1 MSSGKTIEA
10 RARPSHLH
18 NMLYR
23 EATLADVPG
32 MAQVRA
38 GDWESEEYWRERIP
52 PYLTGQLQPQKALAP
67 RVAFVSI
74 DDNLVAGFIAG
85 HLTQRFGCDGELEWI
100 SIRPQ
105 YRRRGVASSLLRRL
119 AGWFR
124 DQGAGRICVDVEPS
138 NADARAFYSAHGAVD
153 LKPHWMVWEDIR
165 KLA

>member
-1 MSSGKTIEA
+1 
-10 RARPSHLH
+10 
-18 NMLYR
+18 MLYR

-38 GDWESEEYWRERIP
+38 GDWESEEYWRERIAL
-52 PYLTGQLQPQKALAP
+52 YLTGQLHPQKALAP

-119 AGWFR
+119 ADGFAIKA
-124 DQGAGRICVDVEPS
+124 QAGFAWMS
-138 NADARAFYSAHGAVD
+138 NLR
-153 LKPHWMVWEDIR
+153 M
-165 KLA
+165 

>member
-1 MSSGKTIEA
+1 MCRFPFTARRGVAAAAMSSGKTIEA
-10 RARPSHLH
+10 RARQSHLH

-52 PYLTGQLQPQKALAP
+52 FYLTGQSHPRQALGP
-67 RVAFVSI
+67 RIAFVCL
-74 DDNLVAGFIAG
+74 DDDVVAGFIAG

-100 SIRPQ
+100 SVRPQ
-105 YRRRGVASSLLRRL
+105 YRRHRVASGLLRLL

-124 DQGAGRICVDVEPS
+124 D
-138 NADARAFYSAHGAVD
+138 
-153 LKPHWMVWEDIR
+153 
-165 KLA
+165 

>member
-1 MSSGKTIEA
+1 MCRFPFTARRGVAAAAMSSGKTIEA

-74 DDNLVAGFIAG
+74 DDNLVAGFIAS
-85 HLTQRFGCDGELEWI
+85 HLH
-100 SIRPQ
+100 S
-105 YRRRGVASSLLRRL
+105 AS
-119 AGWFR
+119 A
-124 DQGAGRICVDVEPS
+124 AT
-138 NADARAFYSAHGAVD
+138 A
-153 LKPHWMVWEDIR
+153 
-165 KLA
+165 